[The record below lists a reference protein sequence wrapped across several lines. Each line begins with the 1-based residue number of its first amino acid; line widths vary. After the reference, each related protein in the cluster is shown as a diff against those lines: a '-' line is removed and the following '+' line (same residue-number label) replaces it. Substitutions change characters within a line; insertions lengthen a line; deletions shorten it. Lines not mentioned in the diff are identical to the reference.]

1 MLRKLKLKFV
11 TLAMTALVA
20 LMVVV
25 VAAMNIINY
34 VSVVDEAD
42 SVLSF
47 ISENQGDFFSREIN
61 STKIFLQICRLKRL
75 MNQDILRLL

>member
-47 ISENQGDFFSREIN
+47 ISENQGDFFQSGN
-61 STKIFLQICRLKRL
+61 KFNHNLPTNMSP
-75 MNQDILRLL
+75 